1 IDPDGAAIGE
11 LSPAVLVDARMLKK
25 NSDISRESA
34 PVVIALGPGY
44 RASEDVHY
52 VVETSRGHDLGR
64 VISEGEALPDTGVPG
79 ELGGETAKRVLRAPT
94 SGEFIPTMK
103 LGEMVSAGDVVG
115 EVNGAEIKSELNGLL
130 RGLLH
135 DGIMVSKGMKIGDV
149 DPRGNRDFLHSVS
162 DKANSIAG
170 GVVEAVFR
178 GIG

>member
-1 IDPDGAAIGE
+1 
-11 LSPAVLVDARMLKK
+11 
-25 NSDISRESA
+25 
-34 PVVIALGPGY
+34 
-44 RASEDVHY
+44 
-52 VVETSRGHDLGR
+52 
-64 VISEGEALPDTGVPG
+64 
-79 ELGGETAKRVLRAPT
+79 
-94 SGEFIPTMK
+94 MK

-149 DPRGNRDFLHSVS
+149 DPRGNRDFLYSVS